1 MISEIKPCAGGRDMT
16 QHNQRLEKPQ
26 ETVTLL
32 VTFTIRF
39 EKQLEIL
46 KQCKRLHYFDVKIRN
61 K

>member
-46 KQCKRLHYFDVKIRN
+46 K
-61 K
+61 

>member
-26 ETVTLL
+26 ET